1 MPKSIGWPDRFT
13 PDPTFNAVGAIDCT
27 PHFRVRVHP
36 GSLDYYRGDLK
47 DYSLTAQLIVS
58 LKGDIWSVI
67 IKKGHHND
75 MGVFN
80 LSRMDEILIEK
91 DIYLL
96 GDLGYSTKRVI
107 TPQHT
112 KSSEQSVH
120 HRQLRAIVERVFG
133 FVKNWDVAGERCRL
147 TPENKNFVL

>member
-1 MPKSIGWPDRFT
+1 M
-13 PDPTFNAVGAIDCT
+13 GAIDCI

-36 GSLDYYRGDLK
+36 GSQDYNRGDLK

-107 TPQHT
+107 TPRHIKPSEHASPTAQGNCR
-112 KSSEQSVH
+112 KS
-120 HRQLRAIVERVFG
+120 FG